1 MNFKELLCEAKAGN
15 EAAAVEIL
23 TLYKPLLIRES
34 VVNDVLDEDLYQE
47 LRITLLNCIQLFPV

>member
-1 MNFKELLCEAKAGN
+1 MNIRELLCEAKAGN

-34 VVNDVLDEDLYQE
+34 IVAGVFDEDLYQE
-47 LRITLLNCIQLFPV
+47 LRISLLRCVRTFT